1 MNVFHKRRERASR
14 ANLASGAGNGAPA
27 SEPVGESEG
36 RSPSGKP
43 VPSRWWQEPLIH
55 FLVIGALLFLA
66 FHWWSPGGA
75 GSSRI
80 VITPGQV
87 DAITAAFARTWQ
99 RPPTDQEVKGL
110 LDEYLREEI
119 AAREAMALGL
129 DRDDTVIRR
138 RLRQKYE
145 FAAEDT
151 VDATPPTDA
160 ELQAW
165 LDAHPASFTQD
176 AQVSFLQ
183 VFLDPERRGGAI
195 EEDARRLRDELSK
208 SGAAAVIEATGDSVM
223 LPHDIPGA
231 ARTDVAQQ
239 FGEGFADALLTLPVR
254 TWTGPIRS
262 GYGVHLVYV
271 RERQA
276 GRLPALAE
284 IRPLVERELTA
295 DRRRRHLDALYAA
308 QLGRY
313 HVVIERRSVTPG
325 TAEAATL
332 PGGPK

>member
-1 MNVFHKRRERASR
+1 MTSR
-14 ANLASGAGNGAPA
+14 PDG
-27 SEPVGESEG
+27 
-36 RSPSGKP
+36 
-43 VPSRWWQEPLIH
+43 PSRWWQEPLVH

-80 VITPGQV
+80 VITPGQM
-87 DAITAAFARTWQ
+87 DAITAGFARTWQ
-99 RPPTDQEVKGL
+99 RPPTDQEVKAL

-119 AAREAMALGL
+119 AAREAVALGL

-138 RLRQKYE
+138 RLRQKFE
-145 FAAEDT
+145 FAAEDAI
-151 VDATPPTDA
+151 DATPPTEA

-165 LDAHPASFTQD
+165 LDANSASFTQD

-183 VFLDPERRGGAI
+183 VFLDPQRRGDSI
-195 EEDARRLRDELSK
+195 EDDARRLRDRLSQ
-208 SGAAAVIEATGDSVM
+208 SDAPASIEAAGDSVM
-223 LPHDIPGA
+223 LPHDIPRS

-262 GYGVHLVYV
+262 GYGWHLVYV
-271 RERQA
+271 REQQA
-276 GRLPALAE
+276 GHLPPLAD
-284 IRPLVERELTA
+284 IRPLVEREFTA

-308 QLGRY
+308 HLGRY
-313 HVVIERRSVTPG
+313 HIVIERRSITPG
-325 TAEAATL
+325 TADAATL
-332 PGGPK
+332 PGRSPR

>member
-1 MNVFHKRRERASR
+1 MTLRP
-14 ANLASGAGNGAPA
+14 AG
-27 SEPVGESEG
+27 
-36 RSPSGKP
+36 
-43 VPSRWWQEPLIH
+43 PSRWWQEPLVH
-55 FLVIGALLFLA
+55 FLAIGALLFLA
-66 FHWWSPGGA
+66 FNWWVPGGV

-80 VITPGQV
+80 VITPGQM

-119 AAREAMALGL
+119 AAREAVALGL

-138 RLRQKYE
+138 RLRQKFE
-145 FAAEDT
+145 FAAEDAI
-151 VDATPPTDA
+151 DATPPTDA

-165 LDAHPASFTQD
+165 LDAHPATFTQD
-176 AQVSFLQ
+176 AQLSFLQ
-183 VFLDPERRGGAI
+183 VFLNPQRRGGSL
-195 EEDARRLRDELSK
+195 EDDARRLRDALSK
-208 SGAAAVIEATGDSVM
+208 PGAPASIEAAGDSVM
-223 LPHDIPGA
+223 LPHDIPRS

-239 FGEGFADALLTLPVR
+239 FGQGFADALLTVPVR

-262 GYGVHLVYV
+262 GYGMHLVFV

-276 GRLPALAE
+276 GRLAPLAE
-284 IRPLVERELTA
+284 IRPLVEREFTA
-295 DRRRRHLDALYAA
+295 DRRQRHMDALYAA

-313 HVVIERRSVTPG
+313 RIVIEKRSGGPG

-332 PGGPK
+332 PGGSPK